1 MKAILAILVLLWTS
15 AMSWSQIPDAPNPP
29 RFFNNF
35 SQTGI
40 ISEEQGAEL
49 EAMLDQ
55 FEQETSNE
63 ITVVMVD
70 DLGGDEAW
78 HYAAELGK
86 KWGVGKADKDN
97 GVVLLVK
104 PTEENGGHQV
114 FIAPGAGLEG
124 AITDISCGEIVDNE
138 LIPNFKKGDYFAGIK
153 NAITVLEKMAK
164 GEINEKSYRKANHKN
179 DLVSSLFGF
188 LVIII
193 IVILLIRKGGR
204 GGNGTTF
211 GRGGFF
217 VGGFGGGYGGG
228 FGGGSSGGG
237 GFGGFGG
244 GSFGGGGS
252 GGSW

>member
-1 MKAILAILVLLWTS
+1 MSKIMTLFLVCFTALF
-15 AMSWSQIPDAPNPP
+15 AWSQVPDAPNPP

-63 ITVVMVD
+63 ITVVIVD
-70 DLGGDEAW
+70 DLNGDEAW
-78 HYAAELGK
+78 HYASELGE

-97 GVVLLVK
+97 GIVILVK
-104 PTEENGGHQV
+104 PTEEKGGHQV
-114 FIAPGAGLEG
+114 FISPGRGLEG
-124 AITDISCGEIVDNE
+124 AVTDISCGEIVDNE
-138 LIPNFKKGDYFAGIK
+138 LIPNFKKGDYFTGIK
-153 NAITVLEKMAK
+153 NAIVVLAKMAK

-179 DLVSSLFGF
+179 DLVSSIFGF
-188 LVIII
+188 LFILVM
-193 IVILLIRKGGR
+193 VILLILKGGR

-217 VGGFGGGYGGG
+217 VGGFGA
-228 FGGGSSGGG
+228 GGGSSSGG

>member
-1 MKAILAILVLLWTS
+1 MKAILAIIVLLWTS
-15 AMSWSQIPDAPNPP
+15 TISWSQIPDAPNPP

-35 SQTGI
+35 SQTDI

-63 ITVVMVD
+63 ITVVIVD

-78 HYAAELGK
+78 HFAAELGK

-138 LIPNFKKGDYFAGIK
+138 LIPNFKKEDYFTGIK
-153 NAITVLEKMAK
+153 NAIIVLEKMAK

>member
-1 MKAILAILVLLWTS
+1 MSKTMTLFLVCFTALF
-15 AMSWSQIPDAPNPP
+15 AWSQVPVAPNPP

-40 ISEEQGAEL
+40 ISEAQGAEL
-49 EAMLDQ
+49 EAILNQ
-55 FEQETSNE
+55 FERETSNE
-63 ITVVMVD
+63 ITVVIVD

-78 HYAAELGK
+78 HFATELGE

-97 GVVLLVK
+97 GIVILVK
-104 PTEENGGHQV
+104 PTEEKGGHQV
-114 FIAPGAGLEG
+114 FISPGRGLEG
-124 AITDISCGEIVDNE
+124 AVTDISCGEIVDNE
-138 LIPNFKKGDYFAGIK
+138 LIPNFKKGDYFTGIK
-153 NAITVLEKMAK
+153 NAVSVLAKMAK
-164 GEINEKSYRKANHKN
+164 GEINEKSYRKANRKN
-179 DLVSSLFGF
+179 DLVSSIFGF

-217 VGGFGGGYGGG
+217 VGGFGGGG

>member
-1 MKAILAILVLLWTS
+1 MRKIISLFLICFTALFA
-15 AMSWSQIPDAPNPP
+15 WSQVPDAPNPP

-35 SQTGI
+35 SKTGI
-40 ISEEQGAEL
+40 INEAQGKEF
-49 EAMLDQ
+49 EAMLDK

-63 ITVVMVD
+63 ITVVIVD
-70 DLGGDEAW
+70 DLNGDEAW
-78 HYAAELGK
+78 HYASELGE

-97 GVVLLVK
+97 GIVILVK
-104 PTEENGGHQV
+104 PTEEKGGHQV
-114 FIAPGAGLEG
+114 FISPGRGLEG
-124 AITDISCGEIVDNE
+124 AVTDISCGEIVDNE
-138 LIPNFKKGDYFAGIK
+138 LIPNFKKGDYFTGIK
-153 NAITVLEKMAK
+153 NAIVVFAKMAK

-188 LVIII
+188 LFIIV

-217 VGGFGGGYGGG
+217 VGGFGAGGG

>member
-1 MKAILAILVLLWTS
+1 MRKLSVLLLICCAS
-15 AMSWSQIPDAPNPP
+15 HFAWSQIPEAPNPP
-29 RFFNNF
+29 RFFNNL
-35 SQTGI
+35 SQTDV
-40 ISEEQGAEL
+40 ISESEGQEL
-49 EAMLDQ
+49 ETLLDQ

-63 ITVVMVD
+63 ITVVLID
-70 DLGGDEAW
+70 DLGGDEPW
-78 HYAAELGK
+78 HFASKLGE
-86 KWGVGKADKDN
+86 KWGVGKANKDN
-97 GVVLLVK
+97 GIVVLVK

-114 FIAPGAGLEG
+114 FISPGRGLEG
-124 AITDISCGEIVDNE
+124 AITDVACGEIVDHE
-138 LIPNFKKGDYFAGIK
+138 LIPNFKSGDYFTGIK
-153 NAITVLEKMAK
+153 NAIIVLEKMAK
-164 GEINEKSYRKANHKN
+164 GEINEKSYRKANNKN
-179 DLVSSLFGF
+179 DLTSSIFGF
-188 LVIII
+188 IFVLI